1 MISQFFNAK
10 NTGNVLF
17 RNIED
22 GTGTT
27 PYVTASAYNNGVVAY
42 IDAGKYNTMKGGC
55 ILVGGK
61 TFTLTYQNKDFISND
76 SHNFTLTLKTPE
88 IGSEDLYLFLLTIIR
103 SSLSYKYTWGDAVTK
118 EKILNDE
125 ILLPIKKNGDP
136 DWEFMV
142 AYIKDRKNEIRKI
155 GRIL

>member
-42 IDAGKYNTMKGGC
+42 IDAGKYNTMKGGS

-61 TFTLTYQNKDFISND
+61 TFTLTYQKNDFISND

-125 ILLPIKKNGDP
+125 ILLPIKQNGDP
-136 DWEFMV
+136 DWDFMV
-142 AYIKDRKNEIRKI
+142 AYIKHRKNEIRKI
-155 GRIL
+155 GCIS